1 MLGAAANDKES
12 LPTAIFTNPMSI
24 KPGHARVGS
33 ARTGQA
39 AASNGGV
46 VKVKRKKSP
55 GGSDDGSTSRQLK
68 ISKDAI
74 TRRSPD

>member
-1 MLGAAANDKES
+1 MLGTAASDKES

-24 KPGHARVGS
+24 KPGHTRVGS
-33 ARTGQA
+33 ARAGQA
-39 AASNGGV
+39 AAGGV

-55 GGSDDGSTSRQLK
+55 GGSDDGSTSQQLK

-74 TRRSPD
+74 IRRSPD